1 MKKVKILGLM
11 LVVAVGFTGCKNSF
25 IDTRNEAVSGTS
37 DLKVQELLSKT
48 RVNLFQGVEISDLGI
63 SDESR
68 EKRLVSEI
76 SRKASRTVSPAEP
89 VIDIETV
96 SKILDET
103 VSSVDIPE
111 LLEPTEEDIAKIQE
125 TFLDLTEDEVI
136 ENLDTISRIYQ
147 DEISALAMPQIVN
160 GFDFSEISRSAVS
173 IAYGNGA
180 FRLTDENGNEINSLT
195 IYELGA
201 IFRHPFSALGIKKQ
215 TSKALEL
222 TVEYMGDKNI
232 RVDNKFDAFRHAIW
246 NFVMCKEGWGLK
258 DEKIAW
264 ANDFTTAHEKGIR
277 YEKYSS
283 EMDLH
288 NNKVARLY
296 FSNNSSNKYFKF
308 LFWSIPCGVNSP
320 SYEDACKSLKK
331 IVLSAKLVSKHDSE
345 FSEKLMA
352 SSDSELIYIVEDSQ
366 SYQE

>member
-25 IDTRNEAVSGTS
+25 VDTRNEAVSGTS

-76 SRKASRTVSPAEP
+76 SRKASRAVSPAEP

-125 TFLDLTEDEVI
+125 TFLDLTEEEVI

-147 DEISALAMPQIVN
+147 DEISALAMPKIVGSADISEYSSVIRAISIKDWKIYYDGVQITSYIV
-160 GFDFSEISRSAVS
+160 SAM
-173 IAYGNGA
+173 
-180 FRLTDENGNEINSLT
+180 LK
-195 IYELGA
+195 
-201 IFRHPFSALGIKKQ
+201 HPFSAMGVIKQKNLAVGY
-215 TSKALEL
+215 TK
-222 TVEYMGDKNI
+222 EYMKTEDSHN
-232 RVDNKFDAFRHAIW
+232 NKADAFRHAVW
-246 NFVMCKEGWGLK
+246 NIVMCKEGWGKK
-258 DEKIAW
+258 DSKISW
-264 ANDFTTAHEKGIR
+264 ASDFATAYEKGGN
-277 YEKYSS
+277 YEKFES

-288 NNKVARLY
+288 NNRVGRDYYNA
-296 FSNNSSNKYFKF
+296 NSSKTYKKF
-308 LFWSIPCGVNSP
+308 LWWQYESGVNEP
-320 SYEDACKSLKK
+320 SYESACKAIKEKALNAQFIGKTDSDFF
-331 IVLSAKLVSKHDSE
+331 SKLDSVNKD
-345 FSEKLMA
+345 F
-352 SSDSELIYIVEDSQ
+352 LIYIVEDNNQ
-366 SYQE
+366 Y